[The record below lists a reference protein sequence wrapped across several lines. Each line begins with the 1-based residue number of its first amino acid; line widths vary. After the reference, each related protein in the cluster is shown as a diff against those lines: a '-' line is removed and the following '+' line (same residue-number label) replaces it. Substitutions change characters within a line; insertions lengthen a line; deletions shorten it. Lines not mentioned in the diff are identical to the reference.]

1 MKLSNKLY
9 DIVKWFAQYLLP
21 TLGAVYFTLAQS
33 GFDLPYPTEV
43 VGAITAVDT
52 LLGLLLGWSKSN
64 YQGEGT
70 LLIDTHDENTD
81 KYEFNVSIPLE
92 ELAERKSITL
102 KVDPDATLG

>member
-1 MKLSNKLY
+1 MKLSNKIY
-9 DIVKWFAQYLLP
+9 DIFKWIAQYLLP

-33 GFDLPYPTEV
+33 GFELPYPTEV

-52 LLGLLLGWSKSN
+52 LLGLLLGLSKSS

-70 LLIDTHDENTD
+70 LVIDKTDEETN
-81 KYEFNVSIPLE
+81 KYRFDLDIPLD

-102 KVDPDATLG
+102 MVDKNGSVG